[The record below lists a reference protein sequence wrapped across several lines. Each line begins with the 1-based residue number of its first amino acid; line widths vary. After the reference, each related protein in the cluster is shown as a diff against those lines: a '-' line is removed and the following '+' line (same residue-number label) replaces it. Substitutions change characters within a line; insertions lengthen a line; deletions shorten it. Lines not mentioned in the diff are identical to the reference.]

1 MKVYAPSTTHEGGGG
16 GGSEGGGGEG
26 EGGGGE
32 GEGGGGEG
40 EGGGGE
46 GEGGGGEGGGEGGGG
61 GGSEQIVKP
70 VPVAEPSLFQ
80 VTVVPAANCTFIGPV
95 VPEYAAF
102 PIRMKS

>member
-1 MKVYAPSTTHEGGGG
+1 MKYVDEQTPQLEQSGKPDAAA
-16 GGSEGGGGEG
+16 GGGGEG

-32 GEGGGGEG
+32 
-40 EGGGGE
+40 
-46 GEGGGGEGGGEGGGG
+46 GEGGGG